1 MTPSILGWMCI
12 RQRSRRRFWIPGK
25 LVMESILETKAATI
39 LQFMQSARRFAGNLR
54 RRHLCGMVVQGLLK
68 PHVRQVL
75 VYDPRKNALL
85 KVGNKSDR
93 IDARK
98 LAELLRSN
106 CCARC
111 ISGFLL
117 VFLSKNA
124 SDLLLALTE
133 HCLAEAFPI
142 KASDDS
148 GFI

>member
-1 MTPSILGWMCI
+1 LQVTFEEGTC
-12 RQRSRRRFWIPGK
+12 
-25 LVMESILETKAATI
+25 AAW
-39 LQFMQSARRFAGNLR
+39 L
-54 RRHLCGMVVQGLLK
+54 HGLLK

-148 GFI
+148 GFVYGTERYGTVCFCGKRPVSSAIIADQVYP